1 MQSGQILECHTW
13 SIDSAGVNPAAAVGE
28 VMEVPGETYLFNL
41 SLIAVTFAAV
51 SALVMLLRQTMG
63 GKLSNFDVYLIT
75 SFISFGF
82 AVAISAILLPWVA
95 FLELPTSLFWGV
107 SSALAAIILGTTLLT
122 NVHRRSVVATEP
134 MSWSVRTS
142 FAANGVSVIILI
154 INAVA
159 QPWQG
164 IHLYAGALTLSTAV
178 VMWAFVR
185 RVGSLVGD
193 KPGEDWDPRR
203 G

>member
-1 MQSGQILECHTW
+1 
-13 SIDSAGVNPAAAVGE
+13 
-28 VMEVPGETYLFNL
+28 MEVPGETYLFNL
-41 SLIAVTFAAV
+41 SLIAVTFTAV

-95 FLELPTSLFWGV
+95 FLELPSRAFWAV
-107 SSALAAIILGTTLLT
+107 SSGLAAVILGSTLLA
-122 NVHRRSVVATEP
+122 NIHRRRIVATEP
-134 MSWSVRTS
+134 MSWSVRS
-142 FAANGVSVIILI
+142 SYYANGLSVTILI
-154 INAVA
+154 INAVVS
-159 QPWQG
+159 PWQG
-164 IHLYAGALTLSTAV
+164 IHLYAGALTLTTAV

-193 KPGEDWDPRR
+193 KPGDDWDPKR

>member
-1 MQSGQILECHTW
+1 M
-13 SIDSAGVNPAAAVGE
+13 
-28 VMEVPGETYLFNL
+28 
-41 SLIAVTFAAV
+41 IAVTFTAV

-95 FLELPTSLFWGV
+95 FLELPIGAFWAV
-107 SSALAAIILGTTLLT
+107 SSGLAAMILCTTLLS
-122 NVHRRSVVATEP
+122 NIHRRRAVAIEP
-134 MSWSVRTS
+134 MSWSVRSS
-142 FAANGVSVIILI
+142 FGANAVSVIILI
-154 INAVA
+154 INAVVA
-159 QPWQG
+159 PWQG
-164 IHLYAGALTLSTAV
+164 IHLYAGALTLTMAV

-193 KPGEDWDPRR
+193 RPSDDWDPKR